1 MSTGRARV
9 ASLGLAALL
18 VGALCFVSGCGI
30 SVTTLPEEL
39 AGDAAAPAPSG
50 ESAPVATPMVAI
62 APQISEEALRG
73 GEYELRD
80 LGVVRLTDGL
90 YEHPYG
96 EGATQK
102 DSVAFVASACGDLN
116 GDGADDAAVVLA
128 ASTGGTGSFYTI
140 VAAVDVEG
148 QALQAGAD
156 YLGDRVRIEGL
167 EVADGQIVVNMLVA
181 GPQDP
186 MCCPSQKVVRTY
198 ALRSGSLVLESETIA
213 APTPAQ

>member
-9 ASLGLAALL
+9 AFLGLAALL
-18 VGALCFVSGCGI
+18 VGVLFFVSGCGM
-30 SVTTLPEEL
+30 SVTTLPEEP

-102 DSVAFVASACGDLN
+102 DSVAFVASARGDLN